1 MYALPLVF
9 CCRCRGKCHILCV
22 NVKGNA
28 ARITSPTHYS
38 TDLETDFLAG
48 QGIMKVEMKR
58 RWPEEP
64 RLQWERA
71 LLSAPGLFTP
81 STHKLSFNS
90 ITGLFEIGCPKRG
103 CSHLL
108 SQNSLQMTFKRSKR
122 DSDYDPDYMPPDPKR
137 RRPLSL
143 PPSSPPPIHSDESD
157 AEPSSTTPELQHF
170 AEEPMDDIH
179 FSDRLPAL
187 FPSPLPSTIAS
198 GSSQPQAVHTPHRRG
213 QRAKS
218 LEPTS
223 SPMSILNITPINSKR
238 KLGRPF
244 HTPGTRRLKMTVQKL
259 RSSDRSPDKR
269 EVDAAVAELER
280 KAAETAA
287 EKARTAALHLEE
299 KERQAKFRAEMAAK
313 EAAEK
318 QAVLDAA
325 DTRRAQE
332 VARCITASEVD
343 GGFNFQSLD
352 QFFDALWRKGG
363 DPAVSA
369 ILTRYVQRH
378 GAGHAAGMFQRSQMA
393 KEEFISA
400 ELAEIFRREGRAI
413 QALLT
418 RDSTTTIMDLLKD
431 FSMQQLTTEI
441 EQSAPRLW
449 ETLRM
454 LAEPDQSTR
463 REANGESRRKK
474 GLVFTTICALIS
486 VLRSQK
492 ANNFQLVI
500 GLFLLGSGA
509 SKREME
515 VLAHAGL
522 AVSYTTIITHVKQL
536 SKEGL
541 QKIRDVCKSC
551 MVQMVWDNLNI
562 AFKVSAQRLDAKS
575 HFDSGTTSTVIPVFD
590 PSTGQHAIYG
600 TLPLSMKPPRE
611 RTLPVL
617 DWCPQDVRPSPESAA
632 QLSNSCFWQLKR
644 MALEHI
650 PGVSDELK
658 KSLGDCP
665 EVNQIPLHK
674 SIQYPLPA
682 LKEDESTLEGT
693 FTVYTRNLQ
702 TMGMDDE
709 QLEAHGLMF
718 DDGDLLTDSLKE
730 KARLHWQLESARR
743 NSSTPIAGMKAS
755 VRRWGLFHA
764 QMAGCRL
771 TINEHWGMPNSLW
784 PGGLWWEHNKLLK
797 RKPLMAG
804 WGGKKATEWKP
815 THELIH
821 ISLPAH
827 IVDGFRIYCGH
838 DSLSEW
844 AESTTVAEF
853 DMVAKTVFDKLF
865 STTAVN
871 GLRTRRERDFTLENA
886 ILYNRDA
893 LFYIEFTRAIKKGD
907 IGRVLNVLA
916 ICSSKSTRIFGPKS
930 FITRKAPTRAGSVQ
944 AAFQIP
950 AYGEKHKTPPIDNEV
965 GLIAQALQDEKIQT
979 YVADRPANDHINP
992 VRDLIKEGLAY
1003 AKGRKAFRRFTRDTR
1018 RPEKRGFDI
1027 VTDDSQ
1033 KEKDEEEEEQEEQ
1046 EEYDPTEDDLR
1057 VDDEEFL
1064 LEPSEILA
1072 SATDMVD
1079 SALVDS
1085 DVEGE

>member
-1 MYALPLVF
+1 
-9 CCRCRGKCHILCV
+9 
-22 NVKGNA
+22 
-28 ARITSPTHYS
+28 
-38 TDLETDFLAG
+38 
-48 QGIMKVEMKR
+48 
-58 RWPEEP
+58 
-64 RLQWERA
+64 
-71 LLSAPGLFTP
+71 
-81 STHKLSFNS
+81 
-90 ITGLFEIGCPKRG
+90 
-103 CSHLL
+103 
-108 SQNSLQMTFKRSKR
+108 
-122 DSDYDPDYMPPDPKR
+122 
-137 RRPLSL
+137 
-143 PPSSPPPIHSDESD
+143 
-157 AEPSSTTPELQHF
+157 
-170 AEEPMDDIH
+170 
-179 FSDRLPAL
+179 
-187 FPSPLPSTIAS
+187 
-198 GSSQPQAVHTPHRRG
+198 
-213 QRAKS
+213 
-218 LEPTS
+218 
-223 SPMSILNITPINSKR
+223 
-238 KLGRPF
+238 
-244 HTPGTRRLKMTVQKL
+244 MTVQKL

-463 REANGESRRKK
+463 READGESRRKK

-590 PSTGQHAIYG
+590 PSTGQHAIHG

-730 KARLHWQLESARR
+730 KARLLESARR

-764 QMAGCRL
+764 QMAGCLL

-815 THELIH
+815 AHELIH

-916 ICSSKSTRIFGPKS
+916 IWMVMMRSPKTMPRYADAIFETLVRIKNFPPKLRMLYLANWLVNLTGRLLGFKPVDLLQEHQNFWAKIIYNAKGTNKSWKWLAMITVCIF
-930 FITRKAPTRAGSVQ
+930 TLRDAMRTVQ

-1003 AKGRKAFRRFTRDTR
+1003 ANGRKAFRRFTRDTR